1 MAIFC
6 LRHGKKFAKN
16 EILYFINFYLEVWK
30 MKHLMLLTERN
41 YNGTKLNKYLIKIL
55 TFQVQHPNKVQNKA
69 ESITYP

>member
-1 MAIFC
+1 M
-6 LRHGKKFAKN
+6 KFYT
-16 EILYFINFYLEVWK
+16 LFFINFYLEVWK

-69 ESITYP
+69 ESIKYP